1 VLECTCPED
10 IIEKRL
16 QSRQSGG
23 GDVSDG
29 RWEIFQAQKGNYER
43 IDEIPE
49 ERHLAV
55 DTSLAAEENAFRVL
69 KKMFGLG

>member
-1 VLECTCPED
+1 LGWGE
-10 IIEKRL
+10 L
-16 QSRQSGG
+16 L
-23 GDVSDG
+23 
-29 RWEIFQAQKGNYER
+29 AQKGNYER

-55 DTSLAAEENAFRVL
+55 DTSLAAEDNAFRVL